1 MAAGSGEEPVTEAEV
16 ISFAMKLEEWGN
28 QLPEREQ
35 ALLRIMLSAAEGT
48 APEDVAGYTLGGM
61 PIRHA
66 ASASLSG
73 IIGAGNIR
81 ITAWGKKTAQTGST
95 VHLRSIYPRNS
106 TQRTVARRERRRRA
120 RA

>member
-1 MAAGSGEEPVTEAEV
+1 MAAESGKEPVTEAEV
-16 ISFAMKLEEWGN
+16 TSFAMKLEEWGN

-35 ALLRIMLSAAEGT
+35 ALLLIMLSAAEGT
-48 APEDVAGYTLGGM
+48 APDDVAGYTLGGV

-81 ITAWGKKTAQTGST
+81 VTAWGEENGPDWINSPPPL
-95 VHLRSIYPRNS
+95 HLP
-106 TQRTVARRERRRRA
+106 
-120 RA
+120 